1 MRPCPLTTAEH
12 SIGGIFDAE
21 THPIPSSENQI
32 VHLLTHLCRI
42 GQSRHAAKHR
52 PGLTPGTCEADWHIY
67 SEDTR
72 DRYTE
77 AWLALLHA
85 LESADRPKLLRDVT
99 PEVFLKGFQAL
110 KDKGNSDASLKT
122 QLCAW
127 RKLARGRILA
137 GWSDMPAEVLVP
149 DALYADLEGSKPQG
163 PISDSQAAMWRA
175 LVVEAVARSR
185 TYGADLLRMF
195 DLLLHAG
202 LRLEECARLR
212 ERMLDRQRHMIALTS
227 SITKGGRPRTVA
239 LETSEARAALDAI
252 PVADDWLWLH
262 GPKLARRLR
271 AILHAAAREAGI
283 TGRKGP
289 HRLRALC
296 AQRALDRQRAAID
309 VGLLSPD
316 GADAETLREYRA
328 RCKIAERSARQAVSR
343 MLGHNRLNVVTNHY
357 AQ

>member
-1 MRPCPLTTAEH
+1 MPKR
-12 SIGGIFDAE
+12 
-21 THPIPSSENQI
+21 IPSYENQI

-42 GQSRHAAKHR
+42 GQSRHAAKCR
-52 PGLTPGTCEADWHIY
+52 PSLIPGTCEADWHIY

-77 AWLALLHA
+77 AWLALLRA
-85 LESADRPKLLRDVT
+85 LAPTDRPKLLRDVT
-99 PEVFLKGFQAL
+99 PEVFLKGFHAL
-110 KDKGNSDASLKT
+110 KDKGNSDATLKT

-137 GWSDMPAEVLVP
+137 GWSDVPAEVLVP
-149 DALYADLEGSKPQG
+149 DALYADLEGSRPQG
-163 PISDSQAAMWRA
+163 PISERQAAMWRA
-175 LVVEAVARSR
+175 LVVEAAARSR

-202 LRLEECARLR
+202 LRLDECARLR
-212 ERMLDRQRHMIALTS
+212 ERMLDRQHYTIALTS

-239 LETSEARAALDAI
+239 LETPEARAALDAI

-271 AILHAAAREAGI
+271 AIMHAAAHEVGI
-283 TGRKGP
+283 AGRKGP

-296 AQRALDRQRAAID
+296 AQRALDRHRAAID
-309 VGLLSPD
+309 AQLPPPENPD
-316 GADAETLREYRA
+316 PETLREYSA
-328 RCKIAERSARQAVSR
+328 RRKIAEQAARQAVSR
-343 MLGHNRLNVVTNHY
+343 MLGHNRTNVVTNHY